1 MFFKRGLQKW
11 YHKMILLESWGTK
24 VFVID
29 IFKYNNNVEYAFVI
43 DLRDEVEIGTVSFL
57 YKLPNGNTAEE
68 ANLFDPLL
76 RYELEINYV
85 NWADLM
91 IKQVAIK
98 NGCNEKNAQRVQ
110 DTMFRL
116 MSVHD
121 RMKDQ

>member
-1 MFFKRGLQKW
+1 
-11 YHKMILLESWGTK
+11 MILLESWGTK

-76 RYELEINYV
+76 RYELEINYE

>member
-76 RYELEINYV
+76 RYELEINYE